1 MNHMVIHYGLT
12 TEQASLLGAALPE
25 EYELTTAEC
34 ATDLIVTNAVCT
46 VIDAANIGEAALR
59 TLLAYYMDVG
69 DRLDETVV
77 WLGNIEVPD
86 LPSFVRCDSFLD
98 LLTELDSILDRAQVR
113 YDTMQMYGAEYA
125 YLPKHAIAES
135 IEADIHSAL
144 QRKYGTNP
152 DPLIVKCVRQEFQV
166 VLEAGAAEELAAVYE
181 LIRWLKNSKYS
192 FNTECSTAFP
202 FILYLLDVGDA
213 ASQINVEHNPSLQ
226 KGRQNPHFTFYLSK
240 ELKNKIKQWQNH
252 HWLCNIKGNTSIAF
266 ERIEFI
272 FNLFL

>member
-1 MNHMVIHYGLT
+1 MDHMFIHYGLT

-25 EYELTTAEC
+25 EYESITAEC
-34 ATDLIVTNAVCT
+34 VTDLIVISAVCT
-46 VIDAANIGEAALR
+46 VIDATNMGEDTLR

-69 DRLDETVV
+69 DQLSETVV
-77 WLGNIEVPD
+77 WLGDVELPD
-86 LPSFVRCDSFLD
+86 LSSFVRCDSFLD
-98 LLTELDSILDRAQVR
+98 FLTELDSILTRAQVR
-113 YDTMQMYGAEYA
+113 YDTMQMYGDEYG
-125 YLPKHAIAES
+125 YLPKHAIEES

-152 DPLIVKCVRQEFQV
+152 DPQIVKRIRQEFQV

-181 LIRWLKNSKYS
+181 LLRWLKNSKYS

-202 FILYLLDVGDA
+202 FILYLLDIGDA
-213 ASQINVEHNPSLQ
+213 APQINMEHNPLLQ
-226 KGRQNPHFTFYLSK
+226 KGRQNPRFTFFLSK
-240 ELKNKIKQWQNH
+240 ELKNKIKQWQSH

-272 FNLFL
+272 FN